1 MLRKGVPSGY
11 SRDCCR
17 IGCGFQGLVG
27 LVCSPDERFF
37 DDEVEGVNADLAAK
51 GIPQSEFGFSQQRE
65 AIKMKIPRPVHWVGQ
80 PLVRAFCCELAVG
93 FLQE

>member
-27 LVCSPDERFF
+27 LVYSPDERFF
-37 DDEVEGVNADLAAK
+37 DDEVEGVNADVAAE
-51 GIPQSEFGFSQQRE
+51 GVPQSEFGSGQQRE
-65 AIKMKIPRPVHWVGQ
+65 AIKMKIPSPVHRVGQ
-80 PLVRAFCCELAVG
+80 PLVRAFCRELAVG